1 MGATGVLAARGIVR
15 VMDGA
20 FEAAVTDLLVVA
32 GRLEAGCAVRLGGLA
47 MGFLAEAEYQLG
59 DWSAAAQHA
68 GLALRL
74 TGESGRAGE
83 LSLVH
88 AFAAL
93 VPVSRGDWEAAAGH
107 VEAAGKAAR
116 GSGSALGMAAW
127 ASARAGLALAR
138 GDNELALR
146 AAQIVKDTGREEA
159 LSRLGFCPW
168 PLLEAEALIAQG
180 RTAEALV
187 RLKASGYPAPA
198 RPGMTSSAHGEPGG
212 ELGRSGSGPG
222 ESSTDVVALDQVPNE
237 ITRGLLG
244 EAGSPRSHGLGAQ
257 LDGNREERREVRQRS
272 EVRRFTEE
280 LAALR
285 LYGLLAADSGDG
297 AAAAAIFAAG
307 RGDSRAGVV
316 PYQLAQLELAAGRGL
331 RLLAQRPEAIAWLR
345 EARGR
350 LVRLGA
356 APVLA
361 ACDQELAACGVQ
373 TGREVSAAT
382 LGLTPTELAVASL
395 VAAGRSNR
403 QAAAELYISIK
414 GIEFHLG
421 NIFAKLGIRSRKDL
435 ADRLGD
441 DADVMTLA

>member
-180 RTAEALV
+180 RTAKARV
-187 RLKASGYPAPA
+187 RLKASGYPAPD
-198 RPGMTSSAHGEPGG
+198 RPGMTSSAYGEPGG

-244 EAGSPRSHGLGAQ
+244 EAGSPRSHGLGAR

-280 LAALR
+280 LAAQR

-356 APVLA
+356 APALA

-414 GIEFHLG
+414 GIEFHLR